1 MSAAS
6 MVPTDWSDD
15 LDRICGYLSRVDGID
30 GAVILAQDGLPLAW
44 GEESGEEFDAGAP
57 WMLQNLLDAIE
68 FCTIHAIDPVEEQL
82 SLSTTRFWLC
92 RKIGSSYLIVQGAKG
107 SYELFQ
113 GRIDRCAQMAL
124 QALRQRRL
132 AE

>member
-1 MSAAS
+1 MSAAAL
-6 MVPTDWSDD
+6 VPTDWTDD

-30 GAVILAQDGLPLAW
+30 GTVLLAQDGLPLAW
-44 GEESGEEFDAGAP
+44 GEESLAEFDAGAP
-57 WMLQNLLDAIE
+57 WMLQNLLEAIE
-68 FCTIHAIDPVEEQL
+68 FCTIHAFDPMEEQL
-82 SLSTTRFWLC
+82 SFSATRFWLC